1 MLMISS
7 PGLSSSVAAKEPQL
21 ELFERFSCRLRCDH
35 RDLRCSDLGAG
46 AWMSWLLWFIWVKI
60 LYVYRYI
67 YIYPTYRDRS
77 RFCWTKFWSLLGSST
92 GTTIRDL
99 LAIRAKFTTF
109 LEGGWFCY
117 IYKKQMQ
124 HWSQKKNIVSCPS
137 AYLSQYLWGLSFGH
151 VCCQT
156 CPRIILEKNN
166 FKNGSI
172 DFCVHSRLTPEFLCV
187 LSIT

>member
-60 LYVYRYI
+60 LYVYI
-67 YIYPTYRDRS
+67 YIQHTEIDLDSVEPSFEVSLDLARGPRS
-77 RFCWTKFWSLLGSST
+77 G
-92 GTTIRDL
+92 
-99 LAIRAKFTTF
+99 TF
-109 LEGGWFCY
+109 LPSERSLPHSWKVDGY
-117 IYKKQMQ
+117 VIIYKKQMQ

>member
-60 LYVYRYI
+60 LYVYI

-109 LEGGWFCY
+109 LEGGY
-117 IYKKQMQ
+117 VIYTKNKCNIDRKKRTSCHVLQLTS
-124 HWSQKKNIVSCPS
+124 HNIFEVFHS
-137 AYLSQYLWGLSFGH
+137 ATFVVRPAQ
-151 VCCQT
+151 
-156 CPRIILEKNN
+156 E
-166 FKNGSI
+166 
-172 DFCVHSRLTPEFLCV
+172 
-187 LSIT
+187 

>member
-1 MLMISS
+1 M
-7 PGLSSSVAAKEPQL
+7 
-21 ELFERFSCRLRCDH
+21 FW
-35 RDLRCSDLGAG
+35 LGCWCLDVMASLIY
-46 AWMSWLLWFIWVKI
+46 MSKNFICI
-60 LYVYRYI
+60 YI
-67 YIYPTYRDRS
+67 YIQHTEIDLDSVEPSFEVSLDLARGPRS
-77 RFCWTKFWSLLGSST
+77 G
-92 GTTIRDL
+92 
-99 LAIRAKFTTF
+99 TF
-109 LEGGWFCY
+109 LPSERSLPHSWKVDGY
-117 IYKKQMQ
+117 VIIIYKKQMQ

-166 FKNGSI
+166 FKNGPI